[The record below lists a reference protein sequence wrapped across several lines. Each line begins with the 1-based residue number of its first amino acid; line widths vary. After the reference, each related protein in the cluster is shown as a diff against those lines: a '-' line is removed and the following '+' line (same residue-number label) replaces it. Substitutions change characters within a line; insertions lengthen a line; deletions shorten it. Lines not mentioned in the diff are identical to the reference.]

1 MIDLPW
7 PSLLSVAA
15 TLLVAYAVYGLS
27 GFGAN
32 LVAMPV
38 LAQLLP
44 LRFAVPML
52 VVFDLCTG
60 VALFAVHR
68 QRVAWREML
77 RLVPW
82 LLVGM
87 ALGVTLLVQVSERW
101 LLMALGAFVFSY
113 SIWSLLRRVSPDPI
127 DTRWAAPA
135 GLVGGAVTAL
145 YGTGGPIYTI
155 YLARRL
161 PDKTVLRATIAGL
174 ILGNSLVR
182 LLMFAGSGLYNQPGL
197 LWLGLAML
205 PVVLAGQWVGSQFH
219 HRVSPHRAMQVVWV
233 LLIAGGAALVWRGW
247 HVS

>member
-7 PSLLSVAA
+7 PTLLGVAC

-32 LVAMPV
+32 MVAMPV

-68 QRVAWREML
+68 HRVAWREMA

-87 ALGVTLLVQVSERW
+87 AVGATLLVRLSERW
-101 LLMALGAFVFSY
+101 LLLALGAFVFGY
-113 SIWSLLRRVSPDPI
+113 SLWSLLRRVSAEPI

-174 ILGNSLVR
+174 ILGNSVVR
-182 LLMFAGSGLYNQPGL
+182 LLMFTGTGLYEQAGL
-197 LWLGLAML
+197 LWTALAML
-205 PVVLAGQWVGSQFH
+205 PVVLAGQWIGSH
-219 HRVSPHRAMQVVWV
+219 LHTRVSPQRAMQVVWM
-233 LLIAGGAALVWRGW
+233 LLVAGGAGLIWRGL